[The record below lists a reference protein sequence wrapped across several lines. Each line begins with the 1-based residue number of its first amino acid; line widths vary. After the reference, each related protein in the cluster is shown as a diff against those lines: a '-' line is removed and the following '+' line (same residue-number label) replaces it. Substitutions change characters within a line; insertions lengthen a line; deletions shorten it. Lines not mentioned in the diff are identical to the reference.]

1 MSLLRPLRAPA
12 AALAAAVALAGAA
25 AAAAEERTLVL
36 DPDETRI
43 TFRLPA
49 FLHTV
54 EGSFRLASG
63 EVRFDPA
70 NGAAAG
76 RIEVDVAS
84 GTTDNRRRDRRMHAE
99 VLLSERFPRFVF
111 VPDHFEGSVG
121 PAGGGVMLGGELEF
135 FGARHRI
142 EIPAWVEPDRDGRVR
157 AGGTFTVP
165 YAAWGMKDVSAFLLR
180 VADEVEV
187 RIELVG
193 EYAPEAAEP
202 ALAEPAPAEPAPAG
216 NAPPA
221 PARAPRK
228 SS

>member
-12 AALAAAVALAGAA
+12 AALAVAVALAGAA

-63 EVRFDPA
+63 EVHFDPE
-70 NGAAAG
+70 NGLAAG
-76 RIEVDVAS
+76 RIEVDVTS

-111 VPDHFEGSVG
+111 VPDHLEGSVG

-135 FGARHRI
+135 FGARRRL

-157 AGGTFTVP
+157 AGGTFTIP
-165 YAAWGMKDVSAFLLR
+165 YKAWGMKDVSAFLLR

-202 ALAEPAPAEPAPAG
+202 APAGETPAEE
-216 NAPPA
+216 APPA

-228 SS
+228 PS